1 MPPIYWTARYAAIL
15 QDDWLLYSGGSAI
28 VTETTIAELI
38 ELLQNESASIDMQ
51 FQLWLAITSAV
62 VIASFTGRHH
72 LSTWVKVFVAVL
84 YALAST
90 TILLRYANDASQ
102 FVFLKN
108 ELRSRGVE
116 YPAVVDLRI
125 LRALVYACGTVATL
139 VFILFKPGSKA
150 DNASSSMSL
159 EQTGRE

>member
-1 MPPIYWTARYAAIL
+1 MSEI
-15 QDDWLLYSGGSAI
+15 S
-28 VTETTIAELI
+28 VAELI

-72 LSTWVKVFVAVL
+72 LSSWVKVFVAIL
-84 YALAST
+84 YTLASA

-108 ELRSRGVE
+108 ELLSQGVE
-116 YPAVVDLRI
+116 YPAVIDLRI
-125 LRALVYACGTVATL
+125 LRALVYVGGTFATL
-139 VFILFKPGSKA
+139 VFILYKPRSKA
-150 DNASSSMSL
+150 ENASSSKSL
-159 EQTGRE
+159 E